1 MGKTGHTRMP
11 LPPYR
16 HLERSERSFSFAVKK
31 KMETLEIAMGLV
43 GSYAS
48 CGISPQTDGMPV
60 IPQKAANLPAGRFFD
75 YDF

>member
-1 MGKTGHTRMP
+1 MNVEHHIGSHGKD
-11 LPPYR
+11 
-16 HLERSERSFSFAVKK
+16 RSCEISFSFAVKK
-31 KMETLEIAMGLV
+31 KMETLEIAMGLA

-60 IPQKAANLPAGRFFD
+60 IPQKAANLPAGRFFN